1 MGKKKTR
8 GKRGY
13 PLALLIGFLPMHLVY
28 YNIFSERVELR
39 KKRKLPRKFDN
50 MDKKQKYAFFE
61 EIVSELRPILQNELK
76 NVLLV
81 TKPKK
86 KEAQEF
92 LNHLQQHHR
101 WILNPDH
108 HNAATFSHLT
118 GDVSDLENASIFL
131 QSSEIQ
137 KKIGQANEI
146 ESNRIMKTLEQR
158 LNDPDQGF
166 TLHTLKEIE
175 DLIYAGGTRKKKF
188 KKLALN
194 PEYILITDQYLE
206 NQSNKNRL
214 HRLLQIAQNRQI
226 RTRIIDSGTNA
237 GSRLSNLGGIVC
249 FLKMTSNYEKQ
260 KGEEFFDKKEEKA
273 SGKKT

>member
-1 MGKKKTR
+1 
-8 GKRGY
+8 
-13 PLALLIGFLPMHLVY
+13 
-28 YNIFSERVELR
+28 
-39 KKRKLPRKFDN
+39 
-50 MDKKQKYAFFE
+50 
-61 EIVSELRPILQNELK
+61 
-76 NVLLV
+76 
-81 TKPKK
+81 
-86 KEAQEF
+86 